1 MSTSDV
7 PEPVTPGVTWRP
19 LREDDLPRWHA
30 LVQAVEAAD
39 RPAERYTEEDLRD
52 ELLAGSWKDPAHRS
66 LAAEDDG
73 GRLLAF
79 GLVDVRPGDVS
90 TVRASLWGGV
100 HPEHRGRGL
109 GRQLLA
115 WQCAVGRQLIAAAP
129 GSAPGE
135 LVLHSDAELAD
146 RTALAR
152 AAGFE
157 VRRYHLV
164 MRRRLTGDGAP
175 PLPEVELPEGLRL
188 VPWSPEL
195 DEQVRLAHNEAFAD
209 HRGSEPRTSEDWN
222 RWVSGHRDART
233 DWSFVALV
241 DRPEAAGGAGG
252 GGGEPE
258 VAGYTVAFAFEQ
270 DWVDGVKEGWTGLL
284 GTRRA
289 HRRRGVGAA
298 LLAASLR
305 AFAEA
310 GMDAAGLDV
319 DRENPSGAL
328 GLYERL
334 GYAPH
339 HVEVVWGV
347 AVPR

>member
-1 MSTSDV
+1 MNTTDV
-7 PEPVTPGVTWRP
+7 PEPQSPGVTWRP
-19 LREDDLPRWHA
+19 LRERDLTRWHT
-30 LVQAVEAAD
+30 LTQAIEAVDA
-39 RPAERYTEEDLRD
+39 PAERYTEDDLRD

-66 LAAEDDG
+66 IAAEDADG
-73 GRLLAF
+73 ALVAF

-100 HPEHRGRGL
+100 HPDHRGRGL
-109 GRQLLA
+109 GRELLT
-115 WQCAVGRQLIAAAP
+115 WQCRVGRQLIAAAH

-135 LVLHSDAELAD
+135 LVLHSDERLAD
-146 RTALAR
+146 RSALAR
-152 AAGFE
+152 AAGFS

-164 MRRRLTGDGAP
+164 MRRLLSGAGASPVPQVDLPDGY
-175 PLPEVELPEGLRL
+175 RM
-188 VPWSPEL
+188 VPWSPDL

-209 HRGSEPRTSEDWN
+209 HRGSEPRSREDWQ

-233 DWSFVALV
+233 DWSFVVLT
-241 DRPEAAGGAGG
+241 DGPD
-252 GGGEPE
+252 PE
-258 VAGYTVAFAFEQ
+258 VAAYTVAFAFEQ

-305 AFAEA
+305 AFQAA

-334 GYAPH
+334 GYAPQQ
-339 HVEVVWGV
+339 VEVVWGL
-347 AVPR
+347 AVER

>member
-1 MSTSDV
+1 MSTTDV
-7 PEPVTPGVTWRP
+7 PEPDSPGLVWRP
-19 LREDDLPRWHA
+19 LGEADLPRWHA
-30 LVQAVEAAD
+30 LTQAVEAAD
-39 RPAERYTEEDLRD
+39 RPAERYTEDDLRD

-66 LAAEDDG
+66 LAAEDEA
-73 GRLLAF
+73 GRLVAF

-90 TVRASLWGGV
+90 TVRAFLWGGV

-135 LVLHSDAELAD
+135 LVLHSDEKLAD

-164 MRRRLTGDGAP
+164 MRRLLTGEGAT
-175 PLPEVELPEGLRL
+175 PLPQVPVPDGLRVL
-188 VPWSPEL
+188 PWSAEL

-209 HRGSEPRTSEDWN
+209 HRGSEPRTREDWQ

-241 DRPEAAGGAGG
+241 DDPSS
-252 GGGEPE
+252 PPQ
-258 VAGYTVAFAFEQ
+258 VAGYTIAFAFEQ
-270 DWVDGVKEGWTGLL
+270 DWVDGLKEGWTGLL

-298 LLAASLR
+298 LLAASLQ
-305 AFAEA
+305 AFARD

-339 HVEVVWGV
+339 QVEVVWGS

>member
-1 MSTSDV
+1 MTCERVSTTDL

-19 LREDDLPRWHA
+19 LREDDLPRWHE
-30 LVQAVEAAD
+30 LTRAVEAAD
-39 RPAERYTEEDLRD
+39 QPAERYTEDDLRD

-66 LAAEDDG
+66 LAAQDDD

-135 LVLHSDAELAD
+135 LVLHSDERLAD

-164 MRRRLTGDGAP
+164 MRRLLTGPDAA
-175 PLPEVELPEGLRL
+175 PLPEVQLPEGLRL
-188 VPWSPEL
+188 VRWSPEL
-195 DEQVRLAHNEAFAD
+195 DERVRLAHNEAFAD
-209 HRGSEPRTSEDWN
+209 HRGSEPRSSEDWS

-233 DWSFVALV
+233 DWSFVALADAV
-241 DRPEAAGGAGG
+241 DGADG
-252 GGGEPE
+252 PE
-258 VAGYTVAFAFEQ
+258 VAGYTIAFAFEQ
-270 DWVDGVKEGWTGLL
+270 DWVDGLKEGWTGLL

-339 HVEVVWGV
+339 QVEVVWGT

>member
-1 MSTSDV
+1 MSTPDL
-7 PEPVTPGVTWRP
+7 PEPVSPGLTWRP
-19 LREDDLPRWHA
+19 LTEVDVPRWYH
-30 LVQAVEAAD
+30 LTQAIEAAD
-39 RPAERYTEEDLRD
+39 RPAERYTEDDLHD

-66 LAAEDDG
+66 LAAQDEEG
-73 GRLLAF
+73 NLVAF

-115 WQCAVGRQLIAAAP
+115 WQCAVGRQLISAAP

-135 LVLHSDAELAD
+135 LVLHSDEKLTD

-164 MRRRLTGDGAP
+164 MRRRLTGEGAP
-175 PLPEVELPEGLRL
+175 PLPEVDLPEGLRL
-188 VPWSPEL
+188 VPWAPEL
-195 DEQVRLAHNEAFAD
+195 DDEVRLAHNEAFAD
-209 HRGSEPRTSEDWN
+209 HRGSEPRTREDWQ

-233 DWSFVALV
+233 DWSFVVLT
-241 DRPEAAGGAGG
+241 DD
-252 GGGEPE
+252 GGEPR
-258 VAGYTVAFAFEQ
+258 VAGYTIAFAFAQ

-305 AFAEA
+305 AFTEA

-328 GLYERL
+328 GIYERL

-339 HVEVVWGV
+339 QVEVVWGA
-347 AVPR
+347 AVER